1 MTARVFFRP
10 TVGISIRVRFG
21 WETSAP
27 RAGVLAGNF
36 SFLIQRQFSRGA
48 AGLLALMPRLCLSS
62 LSLSLS
68 ILSLSLRTLFF
79 RSPFLLP
86 TFLLC
91 PFAYFP
97 RRASLH
103 GRSTEEKSLSTLL
116 ISGRLLFPF
125 SYRLKRFFMPIFL
138 YIYSFT
144 TLFLL
149 YRKMT
154 FHQIS
159 TSSST
164 IITFLSPFNQ
174 EHHIIIV
181 I

>member
-1 MTARVFFRP
+1 MTARVFFCP

-36 SFLIQRQFSRGA
+36 SSLIQRQFSRAA
-48 AGLLALMPRLCLSS
+48 AGLLALMPRLCLS
-62 LSLSLS
+62 SLSLS

-97 RRASLH
+97 RRASLR
-103 GRSTEEKSLSTLL
+103 GRSTEEKSLSALL

-125 SYRLKRFFMPIFL
+125 SYRLKRFFMPIFF

-164 IITFLSPFNQ
+164 TITFLSPFNQ